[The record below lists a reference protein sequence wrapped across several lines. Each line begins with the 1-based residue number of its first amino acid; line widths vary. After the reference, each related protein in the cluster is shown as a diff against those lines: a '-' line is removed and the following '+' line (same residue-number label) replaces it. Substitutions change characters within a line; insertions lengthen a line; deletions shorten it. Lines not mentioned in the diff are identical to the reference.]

1 MSEELSNKSII
12 CKSIGY
18 LNICENDVIEYKK
31 EELVLSD
38 VLRKIEECIDRN
50 RCSKGV
56 LLAEDFMPIRKVDKW
71 KYLEKAEESL
81 ENVISSGKEK
91 LVMKGKINL
100 SEILKSSKY
109 SKIKNFEP
117 VSIPF
122 GIILGVR
129 YKNSV
134 LIPSE
139 SFSDFRQ
146 SDQRAVQSFFEIR
159 NYFPLLSYAAFSLL
173 KVYRKLLYVIDLPVT
188 IKGNRCPEKGFKLQ
202 CYSYSGSARCIF
214 DPNIICPLRVLYRR
228 PNRELYGGVFYWL
241 NTLRMIIEDKE
252 VRSSTK
258 PIDTIVTSFLTYYLY
273 GIALSLSESLFSL
286 IGKKEYIDR
295 GSYSF
300 SEVESGITQLK
311 GMTNNYKLK
320 EFMDLSMKELRE
332 IKNSSNPYEMRTRSI
347 ISLDNLML
355 KTKILRKTIV
365 NDSIYS
371 SCHPAEL
378 HAGIIEGYINT
389 YFPLLRGSISKI
401 VSEKISMLLRI
412 NGCIEPSDLSSILE
426 SNLSS
431 VLLNML
437 TEKNLLSKKKGIE
450 GYVYFV
456 K

>member
-1 MSEELSNKSII
+1 LSEELSNKNIN

>member
-1 MSEELSNKSII
+1 MSEELSNKSIN

-431 VLLNML
+431 VLLNIL